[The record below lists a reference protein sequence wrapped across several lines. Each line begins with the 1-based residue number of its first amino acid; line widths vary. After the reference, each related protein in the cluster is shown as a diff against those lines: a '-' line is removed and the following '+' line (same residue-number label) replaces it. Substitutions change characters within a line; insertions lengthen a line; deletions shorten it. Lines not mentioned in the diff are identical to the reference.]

1 MAAEVAV
8 VSSSGQRRRRSSSPS
23 EIPDRRV
30 KRRQASPTSTESPTT
45 SPLRSPISQS
55 DANSPPLSP
64 SVVSMFLKVVPA
76 ACGMSTWSV
85 EQNTKAAGLS
95 LEVTFVRAFKRNVGV
110 FSVRCSPDGKYL
122 AVGLAHLPNLGD
134 SGKVFIYDVRT
145 GEENWSVRLSLFLQL
160 SLDIWYQ
167 HPTSFEIGQW
177 GRL

>member
-1 MAAEVAV
+1 
-8 VSSSGQRRRRSSSPS
+8 
-23 EIPDRRV
+23 
-30 KRRQASPTSTESPTT
+30 
-45 SPLRSPISQS
+45 
-55 DANSPPLSP
+55 
-64 SVVSMFLKVVPA
+64 MFLKVVPA

-95 LEVTFVRAFKRNVGV
+95 LEVTFVCAFKRNVGAL
-110 FSVRCSPDGKYL
+110 SVRCSPDGKYL
-122 AVGLAHLPNLGD
+122 AVGLAHLSNWGD

-167 HPTSFEIGQW
+167 HPTSFDSSEIGQW